1 MQPIINQ
8 IKSEGILKKKSWKI
22 QKFTLPIKSPPP
34 SRSSIPGFDCSL
46 ARTHI
51 FKHNLT
57 PKTTYVVGHT
67 PANVK
72 RSLSSVSP
80 SLGTEA
86 RMYYNV
92 HPRLWLL
99 GIQRGYLPLAERA
112 DRLSQ
117 NQISPFIGDRITA
130 AAAAAGAAERQQVQG
145 WLVKNNQLGGLSLGR
160 ELLLP
165 FPPLAKLDRKSTVRR

>member
-1 MQPIINQ
+1 MQLITNQ
-8 IKSEGILKKKSWKI
+8 IRRNIKKKKI
-22 QKFTLPIKSPPP
+22 VENPKIHTSYQI
-34 SRSSIPGFDCSL
+34 SSSKHPWFDCSL

-130 AAAAAGAAERQQVQG
+130 AAAAGAAERQQVQG